1 MYILLENSTKIIE
14 TINKIYYK
22 KKVVN
27 FKQISFYFLISIITF
42 ILSTIFAL

>member
-22 KKVVN
+22 KSSQ
-27 FKQISFYFLISIITF
+27 FQTDIILF
-42 ILSTIFAL
+42 FN